1 MLFLYKLT
9 ENIGLLLLWGAWF
22 MMLNA
27 FLIGKATNS
36 SSISISLSNTSR
48 SKATGFAIGF
58 MRSRGIQMFNF
69 FKKHKAPSRAWTA
82 VKSKR
87 PSS

>member
-1 MLFLYKLT
+1 
-9 ENIGLLLLWGAWF
+9 

-69 FKKHKAPSRAWTA
+69 FKKHKAPSRA
-82 VKSKR
+82 
-87 PSS
+87 